1 MSKQFPSVKVPLP
14 KVHLPKEF
22 LPKDI
27 LQDTFKSTSV
37 ITKWLPFIC
46 AGAAV
51 GVSILALKELT
62 KIKTEMVIVKN
73 QQMNSTVKS
82 DPLLTKKMEQLEDQ
96 LKKINEYLVNNNPK
110 NPKNPKIIH
119 NALKTEI
126 PKEINILNDPE
137 EGIEYEEVEVTD
149 DEDSEDES

>member
-14 KVHLPKEF
+14 KVHLPKDI

-27 LQDTFKSTSV
+27 LSDTFKGTSV
-37 ITKWLPFIC
+37 VTKWLPFIC

-82 DPLLTKKMEQLEDQ
+82 DPLLTKKMEQLEEQ

-110 NPKNPKIIH
+110 NPKNSKIIH
-119 NALKTEI
+119 NAVKTEI
-126 PKEINILNDPE
+126 PKEVNIINEPE
-137 EGIEYEEVEVTD
+137 EGVEYEEVEVTD
-149 DEDSEDES
+149 DEDSEDEN

>member
-110 NPKNPKIIH
+110 NPKNSKIIH